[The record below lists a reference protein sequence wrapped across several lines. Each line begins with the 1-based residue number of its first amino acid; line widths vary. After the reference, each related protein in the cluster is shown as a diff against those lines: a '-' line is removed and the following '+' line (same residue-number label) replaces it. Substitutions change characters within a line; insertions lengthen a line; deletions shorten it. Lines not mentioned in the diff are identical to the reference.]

1 MLGGLFVSFSRGAW
15 LGAAAAALALAFAL
29 PRRNW
34 QGLALVAAGGLAAG
48 GLALA
53 GLLPASITSRLGD
66 LTDFTT
72 VEDVRGVEIRTDNFA
87 IVERLA
93 HWQAAAGMVRD
104 YPWLGVGLGNY
115 GPVYPRYALVNWPN
129 ALGHAHMIYLNVL
142 AETGVL
148 GLAAYLLL
156 WGSVVVLNMRVLQ
169 RTIGLARGLALGLLG
184 TWAHLSVHQL
194 VDSLYVNN
202 IHFLLAG
209 LLALLVVLSRWGAAR
224 RDDVANL

>member
-1 MLGGLFVSFSRGAW
+1 
-15 LGAAAAALALAFAL
+15 
-29 PRRNW
+29 
-34 QGLALVAAGGLAAG
+34 
-48 GLALA
+48 
-53 GLLPASITSRLGD
+53 
-66 LTDFTT
+66 
-72 VEDVRGVEIRTDNFA
+72 
-87 IVERLA
+87 
-93 HWQAAAGMVRD
+93 
-104 YPWLGVGLGNY
+104 
-115 GPVYPRYALVNWPN
+115 
-129 ALGHAHMIYLNVL
+129 LNVL

>member
-1 MLGGLFVSFSRGAW
+1 MLAAVVRRLQTRAPGTGLEGMLWKRHAPTAALFGGAAALMLGGLFVSFSRGAW

-129 ALGHAHMIYLNVL
+129 ALGHAHMI
-142 AETGVL
+142 
-148 GLAAYLLL
+148 
-156 WGSVVVLNMRVLQ
+156 
-169 RTIGLARGLALGLLG
+169 
-184 TWAHLSVHQL
+184 
-194 VDSLYVNN
+194 
-202 IHFLLAG
+202 
-209 LLALLVVLSRWGAAR
+209 
-224 RDDVANL
+224 

>member
-1 MLGGLFVSFSRGAW
+1 MAGGLFLSFSRGAW
-15 LGAAAAALALAFAL
+15 LGAAAAGVALTFAW
-29 PRRNW
+29 PRRYW
-34 QGLALVAAGGLAAG
+34 QGLALVTAGGVLAA

-53 GLLPASITSRLGD
+53 GLLPASIANRLGD
-66 LTDFTT
+66 LTAFAT
-72 VEDVRGVEIRTDNFA
+72 VEDVRGVEIRAENFA

-93 HWQAAAGMVRD
+93 HWQAAAGMARD

-115 GPVYPRYALVNWPN
+115 GPAYPRYALLNWSN

-142 AETGVL
+142 AETGVF

-156 WGSVVVLNMRVLQ
+156 WGSVVAWTLRAIQQ
-169 RTIGLARGLALGLLG
+169 RTGLARGLGLGLLG
-184 TWAHLSVHQL
+184 AWAHLSAHQL

-209 LLALLVVLSRWGAAR
+209 LLALLALLAR
-224 RDDVANL
+224 SPGPAGFADR